1 MYAERHVVI
10 DVALEISGITL
21 TLRLKHQSEI
31 VIVHHRTLAHLERLR
46 KRSACRH
53 EQCSAVA
60 DRCAVDEQLCSVR
73 IAAVVDYE
81 VIPVVVLRLRVV
93 AQIEREV
100 SRLARR
106 NILDEV
112 FLHGYLRHLHLNG
125 SLIDDVLSRLV
136 ILGLVFALV
145 RTRRR
150 TATSLE
156 DEC

>member
-10 DVALEISGITL
+10 YFILEVGGVAL
-21 TLRLKHQSEI
+21 TLRLQHQSKI
-31 VIVHHRTLAHLERLR
+31 VVVHHRTLAHFECLGEC
-46 KRSACRH
+46 SASRY
-53 EQCSAVA
+53 EQCSAVTY
-60 DRCAVDEQLCSVR
+60 RCAIDEQLCSVR
-73 IAAVVDYE
+73 IAAVVDDK

-112 FLHGYLRHLHLNG
+112 LLDGYLRHLHLNS

-145 RTRRR
+145 RTRRSA
-150 TATSLE
+150 ATGLE
-156 DEC
+156 DER

>member
-100 SRLARR
+100 SRLA
-106 NILDEV
+106 
-112 FLHGYLRHLHLNG
+112 
-125 SLIDDVLSRLV
+125 
-136 ILGLVFALV
+136 
-145 RTRRR
+145 
-150 TATSLE
+150 
-156 DEC
+156 